1 MSTGGTVQSRTSLTS
16 LASGHDIEEE
26 GVCRLE
32 HQLSQVQ
39 RNRKEIER
47 LREVMADHFANQV
60 ASQCH
65 IQ

>member
-1 MSTGGTVQSRTSLTS
+1 MTS

>member
-16 LASGHDIEEE
+16 LASGHDIEE